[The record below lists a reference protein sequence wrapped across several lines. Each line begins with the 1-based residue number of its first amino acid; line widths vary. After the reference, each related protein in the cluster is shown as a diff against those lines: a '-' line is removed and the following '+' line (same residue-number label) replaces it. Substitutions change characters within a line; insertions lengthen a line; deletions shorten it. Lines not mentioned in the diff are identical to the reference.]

1 MNRFEISERFGETE
15 IQFTIEEVP
24 QYLYLHGECI
34 NAVMSDFITGNYI
47 LRVTTKI
54 TMRRTR
60 WTI

>member
-34 NAVMSDFITGNYI
+34 NAVMSDFITGDYI
-47 LRVTTKI
+47 LRVIYYLRVTTRKI
-54 TMRRTR
+54 CM
-60 WTI
+60 